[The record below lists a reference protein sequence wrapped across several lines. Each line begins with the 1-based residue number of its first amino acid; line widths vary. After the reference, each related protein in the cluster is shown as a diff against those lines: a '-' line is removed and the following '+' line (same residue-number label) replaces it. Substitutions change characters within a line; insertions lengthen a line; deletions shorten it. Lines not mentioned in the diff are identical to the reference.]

1 MKKGPSVLLA
11 LLLLTSLV
19 ACGAPTSI
27 TQLPT
32 LTPTET
38 AAASIV
44 TFADSA
50 LESMVRT
57 AMGKPSGD
65 ITVAEAKT
73 VTNLNLAF
81 AEWQKYVSEN
91 EPIRSIAGLENF
103 TSLESLDLS
112 GSAITD
118 LTPLSS
124 LTNLKALIL
133 TNCTAE
139 DYTPLSS
146 LTNLRVLMLD
156 HSTIADP
163 TPLFTLTNLKCLYLE
178 GSQIKNYFTLA
189 DIRTN
194 LDLADFNVAYTLTEL
209 GFTFNDNDKM
219 ALYETD
225 KYDIRINHVEWG
237 DPPQPDWQN
246 CIRVVTGA
254 ESGYKNAIGFY
265 PVHNAYV
272 VWMFNPNTE
281 ENYTYVYDVAANSFG
296 CERASMEAI
305 VREAFGDV
313 DEKDVLL
320 TPFVY
325 FDNIIQEALGIPIDV
340 LCNMPFDE
348 SIELQSKYTISTDSS
363 EITTNQSPQQPTAN
377 RSGNTAANLFMR
389 FDYITAGFVARQGD
403 LLCFGNPKDGDRLYT
418 ATRNSGKDLTRLLDG
433 SVSTVN
439 VFEDTIYFCYKE
451 KDCSLYSIDINGQN
465 LTELVHDHCYDLSF
479 SDGWLYY
486 RTSLGIFKIPARGGE
501 PAWLLEKD
509 VCCVYS
515 CGGWVYYLED
525 NEGGGLWR
533 ISIAGG
539 EPQPLLTNHH
549 AFSYAIQDDLLYCLI
564 DGGDSVDVIR
574 MKLDGSEQEEVFSA
588 NDKIEAINISGTR
601 LLIVEPSKDGST
613 NVMLVWSLDK
623 NIIENTIEELSLPC
637 VWCFD
642 TDVYYLIGGSLVRH
656 NLDSGEI
663 VSITQ

>member
-1 MKKGPSVLLA
+1 MKKALPVLLA
-11 LLLLTSLV
+11 SLLLSLSV
-19 ACGAPTSI
+19 ACGKPTS
-27 TQLPT
+27 TTPLPT
-32 LTPTET
+32 LTPAET
-38 AAASIV
+38 AASSMV
-44 TFADSA
+44 TFADPA
-50 LESMVRT
+50 LESMVRE
-57 AMGKPSGD
+57 AIGKPSVD
-65 ITVAEAKT
+65 ITVTEAKT
-73 VTNLNLAF
+73 VTSLNLAF
-81 AEWQKYVSEN
+81 AEWQKYISEN
-91 EPIRSIAGLENF
+91 EPIRSIAGLESF
-103 TSLESLDLS
+103 TGLESLDLS
-112 GSAITD
+112 GNAITD
-118 LTPLSS
+118 LAPLSA
-124 LTNLKALIL
+124 LANLKALIL

-163 TPLFTLTNLKCLYLE
+163 TPLLTLTNLKCLYLE
-178 GSQIKNYFTLA
+178 GSQIKNYFPLA
-189 DIRTN
+189 DIRAN
-194 LDLADFNVAYTLTEL
+194 LELADFNVAYTLAEL

-237 DPPQPDWQN
+237 DPPQSDWQN

-265 PVHNAYV
+265 PEHNAYV

-281 ENYTYVYDVAANSFG
+281 ENYTYVYDVAANSFS
-296 CERASMEAI
+296 CDRASMEVI
-305 VREAFGDV
+305 VQEAFGEVNDQ
-313 DEKDVLL
+313 DVLL

-325 FDNIIQEALGIPIDV
+325 FDNIILEALGIPIDV

-348 SIELQSKYTISTDSS
+348 SIELQSMYTFSTDLS
-363 EITTNQSPQQPTAN
+363 EVTIDQSPQQPTVIG
-377 RSGNTAANLFMR
+377 SGNTAANLFMR
-389 FDYITAGFVARQGD
+389 IDYITAGIVAQQD
-403 LLCFGNPKDGDRLYT
+403 NLLCFGNLNDNNRLTT
-418 ATRNSGKDLTRLLDG
+418 ATKNGKQDIKRLIDG

-451 KDCSLYSIDINGQN
+451 KNCSIYSIDMDGQN

-486 RTSLGIFKIPARGGE
+486 RTSSGIFKTPAGGGE
-501 PAWLLEKD
+501 PTWLLEND

-515 CGGWVYYLED
+515 WGGWVYYLED

-533 ISIAGG
+533 VSTEGG

-549 AFSYAIQDDLLYCLI
+549 ALSYAIQDDLLYCLI

-574 MKLDGSEQEEVFSA
+574 MNLDGTEQEEVFSA
-588 NDKIEAINISGTR
+588 NEKIDAINISGNR
-601 LLIVEPSKDGST
+601 LLIVEPSKDGVT
-613 NVMLVWSLDK
+613 NVLLVWNLDK
-623 NIIENTIEELSLPC
+623 SAMENTIEGLTYPC

-656 NLDSGEI
+656 NLDTGEV
-663 VSITQ
+663 VSIT

>member
-1 MKKGPSVLLA
+1 MKKGLPALLA
-11 LLLLTSLV
+11 LLLTSLV
-19 ACGAPTSI
+19 ACGTPSSE
-27 TQLPT
+27 TQLSVPT
-32 LTPTET
+32 QEDT
-38 AAASIV
+38 AASSIV
-44 TFADSA
+44 TFADPA
-50 LESMVRT
+50 LESMVRD
-57 AMGKPSGD
+57 AMGKPNGD

-73 VTNLNLAF
+73 VTSLDLAF
-81 AEWQKYVSEN
+81 AEWQKYVSDN
-91 EPIRSIAGLENF
+91 DPIRSISGLENF

-112 GSAITD
+112 GNTITD
-118 LTPLSS
+118 LAPLSALTS
-124 LTNLKALIL
+124 LRALIL
-133 TNCTAE
+133 TGCVAE
-139 DYTPLSS
+139 DYTPLAS
-146 LTNLRVLMLD
+146 LTNLRVLILD

-163 TPLFTLTNLKCLYLE
+163 TPLLALSNLNCLYLE
-178 GSQIKNYFTLA
+178 GSQIRNYMPLA
-189 DIRTN
+189 DIRAS
-194 LDLADFNVAYTLTEL
+194 LELADFDVAFTLAEL
-209 GFTFNDNDKM
+209 GFTFNDNDNM

-246 CIRVVTGA
+246 LIRVVTMT

-296 CERASMEAI
+296 CERSSMETI

-313 DEKDVLL
+313 DDKDVLL

-325 FDNIIQEALGIPIDV
+325 LDNIIQEALGIPIDV

-348 SIELQSKYTISTDSS
+348 SIKLQSMNTISTDSS
-363 EITTNQSPQQPTAN
+363 EVTADQSPQQPAVIG
-377 RSGNTAANLFMR
+377 SGNTAANLFMR
-389 FDYITAGFVARQGD
+389 IDYITAGIVAQQGD
-403 LLCFGNPKDGDRLYT
+403 LLYFGNPKDDDRLYT
-418 ATRNSGKDLTRLLDG
+418 ATRNNGKDLMRLLDG

-439 VFEDTIYFCYKE
+439 VFEDTLYFCYKE
-451 KDCSLYSIDINGQN
+451 KNCSIYSIDINGQN
-465 LTELVHDHCYDLSF
+465 LTEVVHDHCSDLSF

-486 RTSLGIFKIPARGGE
+486 RTSLGIFKTPAGGGE
-501 PAWLLEKD
+501 PTWLLEND

-515 CGGWVYYLED
+515 WGGWVYYLED

-533 ISIAGG
+533 ISIQGG

-549 AFSYAIQDDLLYCLI
+549 ALSYAIQDDLLYCLI

-588 NDKIEAINISGTR
+588 NEKIDAINISGNR
-601 LLIVEPSKDGST
+601 LLIVEPSKDGGT
-613 NVMLVWSLDK
+613 NVLLVWNLDK
-623 NIIENTIEELSLPC
+623 NIIEDTIEDLSHPC

-656 NLDSGEI
+656 NLDTKEI
-663 VSITQ
+663 VFITQ